1 MRLDYNLL
9 VILFVYDRILDH
21 LKNLLPQPR
30 WVGDTSYGQSWGGD
44 TSYGQSWGGDTSYGQ
59 RGGEI
64 LHMIPGTTLAVA

>member
-44 TSYGQSWGGDTSYGQ
+44 TSYGQ